1 MTNTALQITD
11 FNFYGDTL
19 MALKDNATGEIYT
32 AINFVL
38 RGIGFTEIQIRK
50 RRDKWLSNPVIS
62 KGVLKFNI
70 PTQGTD
76 QKRSPTYNYDYKDTY
91 CISIRKLPL
100 ALAKINITPKMKSNQ
115 PELSQKLE
123 LYQDKCADV
132 LAAIFI
138 DNHSTNDINLD
149 LLTQAFAKTISDSLQ
164 PLYEEISSLKTLQA
178 NLQSQLPKKTF
189 SHWTSKMFP
198 KYQLLMDYFDISR
211 KELYRQLFLEFQN
224 TYPDIDLNQEQEDYC
239 FENGLCRCFTMDV
252 IENSKTLQI
261 LFEQMVDSLLVKYKL
276 SSPNEQA
283 IKMRTIFD
291 DDTLSA

>member
-1 MTNTALQITD
+1 MTNTALQVTD
-11 FNFYGDTL
+11 FNFYGDIL

-38 RGIGFTEIQIRK
+38 RGIGFTERQTTHIRS
-50 RRDKWLSNPVIS
+50 KWLNDSVIS
-62 KGVLKFNI
+62 HGVQNFVTHDELDRL
-70 PTQGTD
+70 Q
-76 QKRSPTYNYDYKDTY
+76 DTY
-91 CISIRKLPL
+91 CISVRKLPL
-100 ALAKINITPKMKSNQ
+100 ALAKINITPQMRSNQ

-132 LAAIFI
+132 LAAIFV
-138 DNHSTNDINLD
+138 DNQSINEINMD
-149 LLTQAFAKTISDSLQ
+149 LLTTTFAKTISDSLQ
-164 PLYEEISSLKTLQA
+164 PLYEEISSLKASQA

-189 SHWTSKMFP
+189 SHWTSKMFS

-211 KELYRQLFLEFQN
+211 KDLYRQLFLEFQN

-276 SSPNEQA
+276 SSPNEQSV
-283 IKMRTIFD
+283 KMRTIFD
-291 DDTLSA
+291 DDNLSV

>member
-38 RGIGFTEIQIRK
+38 RGIGFTERQTTHIRS
-50 RRDKWLSNPVIS
+50 KWLNDSVIS
-62 KGVLKFNI
+62 HGVQNFVTHDELDRL
-70 PTQGTD
+70 Q
-76 QKRSPTYNYDYKDTY
+76 DTY
-91 CISIRKLPL
+91 CISVRKLPL
-100 ALAKINITPKMKSNQ
+100 ALAKINITPQMRSNQ

-132 LAAIFI
+132 LAAIFV
-138 DNHSTNDINLD
+138 DNQSINEINMD
-149 LLTQAFAKTISDSLQ
+149 LLTKAFAKTISDSLQ
-164 PLYEEISSLKTLQA
+164 PLYEEISSLKALQA

-211 KELYRQLFLEFQN
+211 KDLYRQLFLEFQN

-276 SSPNEQA
+276 SSPNEQPV
-283 IKMRTIFD
+283 KMRTIFD
-291 DDTLSA
+291 DDNLSV

>member
-1 MTNTALQITD
+1 MTNTALQVTD

-38 RGIGFTEIQIRK
+38 RGIGFTERQTTHIRS
-50 RRDKWLSNPVIS
+50 KWLNDSVIS
-62 KGVLKFNI
+62 HGVQNFVTHDELDRL
-70 PTQGTD
+70 Q
-76 QKRSPTYNYDYKDTY
+76 DTY
-91 CISIRKLPL
+91 CISVRKLPL
-100 ALAKINITPKMKSNQ
+100 ALAKINITPQMRSNQ

-132 LAAIFI
+132 LAAIFV
-138 DNHSTNDINLD
+138 DNQSINEINMD
-149 LLTQAFAKTISDSLQ
+149 LLTKAFAKTISDSLQ
-164 PLYEEISSLKTLQA
+164 PLYEEISSLKALQA

-198 KYQLLMDYFDISR
+198 KYQLLMDYFDVSR
-211 KELYRQLFLEFQN
+211 KDLYRQLFLEFQN

-276 SSPNEQA
+276 SSPNEQPV
-283 IKMRTIFD
+283 KMRTIFD
-291 DDTLSA
+291 DDNLSV